1 MKIFT
6 KVPDFTGIRASV
18 MFVNGQGDTDDPK
31 LIEWFKNNGYT
42 VADGESTKPKVEPV
56 LGTTVADVEAEKLGD
71 IKLQEIKEDQSIQ
84 FPHFPSMSV
93 DEIRAWAKEHGLGIK
108 IKATKD
114 KDKLIRIL
122 TE

>member
-31 LIEWFKNNGYT
+31 LIQWLKQNGYL
-42 VADGESTKPKVEPV
+42 VADGESTTKEVEEKITMKA
-56 LGTTVADVEAEKLGD
+56 GTGEAEKFSEV
-71 IKLQEIKEDQSIQ
+71 KLQELKDNQSIV
-84 FPHFPSMSV
+84 FPHFPSMTV
-93 DEIRAWAKEHGLGIK
+93 DEIRAWAKEHGFGIK

-114 KDKLIRIL
+114 KDKLIRML
-122 TE
+122 T

>member
-18 MFVNGQGDTDDPK
+18 MFVNGQGNTDDPN
-31 LIEWFKNNGYT
+31 LIEWFKRNGYT
-42 VADGESTKPKVEPV
+42 VADGESTKVDNTPK
-56 LGTTVADVEAEKLGD
+56 LGVSVADEEIEEVAD
-71 IKLQEIKEDQSIQ
+71 AKLQELKADENLE

-93 DEIRAWAKEHGLGIK
+93 EEIRAWAKAHGLGIK

>member
-18 MFVNGQGDTDDPK
+18 MFVNGQGNTDDPR
-31 LIEWFKNNGYT
+31 LIKWFKQNGYT
-42 VADGESTKPKVEPV
+42 VADGESTSVE
-56 LGTTVADVEAEKLGD
+56 VAEVSGVKFGNDAEDIGD
-71 IKLQEIKEDQSIQ
+71 AKLQEIKEDQTIQ

-93 DEIRAWAKEHGLGIK
+93 DEIRAWAKAHGLGIK

>member
-18 MFVNGQGDTDDPK
+18 MFVNGQGNTDDPH
-31 LIEWFKNNGYT
+31 LIDWFKKNGYV
-42 VADGESTKPKVEPV
+42 VADGESTKVESEV
-56 LGTTVADVEAEKLGD
+56 KLGVKLGDGEAEKVGEV
-71 IKLQEIKEDQSIQ
+71 KLQEIKENQSIQ
-84 FPHFPSMSV
+84 FPHFPSMTV
-93 DEIRAWAKEHGLGIK
+93 EEIRAWAKAHGLGIK

-114 KDKLIRIL
+114 KDKLIAIL